1 MDRYLKC
8 GHPFIDLFY
17 SNLLKI
23 SFKESLNLNSENS
36 EFRKFTFWISQKGLI
51 QKIQGVFFRKPYGLS
66 EDDEMQIDES
76 GEVTSSNVEAVMS
89 LRACQEMK
97 EILLAL

>member
-36 EFRKFTFWISQKGLI
+36 
-51 QKIQGVFFRKPYGLS
+51 LS
-66 EDDEMQIDES
+66 ESHKKDLYRKSKEFFLENLT
-76 GEVTSSNVEAVMS
+76 V
-89 LRACQEMK
+89 CQKMMK
-97 EILLAL
+97 CK